1 MAYLS
6 VQAPTQSYSHTH
18 SVKASAPA
26 GMAKLGPA
34 SLFPPAEG
42 EGGKHLALQ
51 KQAEGEKLAA
61 GELARP
67 GERSGRKAGKGFPGL
82 YPGLMAALGNNPTQ
96 VGEP

>member
-1 MAYLS
+1 
-6 VQAPTQSYSHTH
+6 
-18 SVKASAPA
+18 
-26 GMAKLGPA
+26 MAKLGPA

-67 GERSGRKAGKGFPGL
+67 GERSGRKAGKGFQGL
-82 YPGLMAALGNNPTQ
+82 YTGLMAALGNNPTQ